1 MVESF
6 GARLE
11 AAIAQHGPVC
21 AGIDPLAA
29 LLEKWGL
36 PDSVAG
42 LKEFTSRALDGLENA
57 AAIKP
62 QSAFF
67 ERFGSAGFAVLED
80 VLGSARERGIL
91 TVLDVKR
98 GDIGSTMAGYAD
110 AFLPAGAPL
119 EADAITVSPY
129 MGPAAYDTT
138 AALAAEHGKGLFAL
152 ALTSNPEGA
161 ELQRSTRD
169 GISVAERVIR
179 WTTER
184 NDEYN
189 PGEPVGSFGV
199 VIGATIADRGEVVRD
214 ALQDYRGPILMPGF
228 GAQGGSVSKQDSKLN
243 ILVSS
248 SRGILNAGP
257 DPKDL
262 AQALAATTEQVQQ
275 ALRQV
280 S

>member
-129 MGPAAYDTT
+129 MGPAAYDAT

-152 ALTSNPEGA
+152 ALTSNSEGA

-184 NDEYN
+184 NDEYD
-189 PGEPVGSFGV
+189 PGAPVGSFGV

-262 AQALAATTEQVQQ
+262 ARALAATTEQVQQ